1 MSTYCDP
8 PGTMQGTSRHQL
20 MPPSRS
26 PQEPGTC
33 QGPWEVMEGTE
44 EQVGSGAGG
53 NGQQVARVS
62 WSGRTGQPAPPPSW
76 GRDSQGRSHPGA
88 NPPKGQGGWAATHQL
103 PGFLAALCPGQG
115 APVDTSPGGSPGL
128 TGSSLQG
135 KVKPRTGGPAASTM
149 GSGSPFTHVATAAMR

>member
-1 MSTYCDP
+1 MSTYCD

-26 PQEPGTC
+26 PQEPGVC

-53 NGQQVARVS
+53 NGQQIARVS
-62 WSGRTGQPAPPPSW
+62 WSSRTGSW
-76 GRDSQGRSHPGA
+76 HRHPHGDETVRADHTPGA

-103 PGFLAALCPGQG
+103 GFLPPCAQARVL
-115 APVDTSPGGSPGL
+115 L
-128 TGSSLQG
+128 
-135 KVKPRTGGPAASTM
+135 
-149 GSGSPFTHVATAAMR
+149 